1 MENIRAIII
10 EDEEPAR
17 MVLRE
22 YLKKFPQINIIAEII
37 DGFNAVKIIN
47 EQKPD
52 LLFLDI
58 QLPKL
63 TGFEVLE
70 LIEHTP
76 IIIFTTAYDQYA
88 IQAFEKNAVDYL
100 LKPFSEERFNTAIQK
115 AIEKLAVRQNDST
128 TVKKVVDYISSNT
141 PHLDRIVVKT
151 NSAIKVI
158 PLEQVIY
165 LEAQDDYVMIYT
177 TGGKHLKEKT
187 MKYFETHLPD
197 RQFVRIHRS
206 YIVNIDF
213 IAQIEHFSKE
223 TYLAILKNGTKLK
236 ISESGY
242 KLLRERLNF

>member
-1 MENIRAIII
+1 MENIRAIIV

-17 MVLRE
+17 VVLRE
-22 YLKKFPQINIIAEII
+22 YLKNFPRINPIAEII
-37 DGFNAVKIIN
+37 DGFNAVKAIN

-70 LIEHTP
+70 LIEHMP
-76 IIIFTTAYDQYA
+76 VIIFTTAFDQYA
-88 IQAFEKNAVDYL
+88 IQAFEKNAADYL
-100 LKPFSEERFNTAIQK
+100 LKPFSEERFAMAIQK
-115 AIEKLAVRQNDST
+115 AMDKLAIRQNDST
-128 TVKKVVDYISSNT
+128 TVKKMVDYLSSSPNL
-141 PHLDRIVVKT
+141 LDRIVVKT
-151 NSAIKVI
+151 NSSIKVI
-158 PLEQVIY
+158 PLDQIVY

-177 TGGKHLKEKT
+177 PTGKHLKEKT

-206 YIVNIDF
+206 YIVNIDY

>member
-1 MENIRAIII
+1 MENIRALIV

-17 MVLRE
+17 VVLRE
-22 YLKKFPQINIIAEII
+22 YLKNFPRISPIAEII
-37 DGFNAVKIIN
+37 DGFNAVKVIN

-70 LIEHTP
+70 LIEHMP
-76 IIIFTTAYDQYA
+76 VIIFTTAYDQYA
-88 IQAFEKNAVDYL
+88 IQAFEKNAADYL
-100 LKPFSEERFNTAIQK
+100 LKPFSEERFASAIQK
-115 AIEKLAVRQNDST
+115 AMDKLAVRQNDGA
-128 TVKKVVDYISSNT
+128 TVKKMVDYLSSGTNL
-141 PHLDRIVVKT
+141 LDRIVVKT

-158 PLEQVIY
+158 PLDQIVY

-177 TGGKHLKEKT
+177 PSSKHLKEKT

-206 YIVNIDF
+206 YIVNIDY

-236 ISESGY
+236 ISDSGY

>member
-1 MENIRAIII
+1 MENVKAIVI

-17 MVLRE
+17 VVLRE
-22 YLKKFPQINIIAEII
+22 YLKKFPQITLLAEII

-52 LLFLDI
+52 LIFLDI

-70 LIEHTP
+70 LIDHMP
-76 IIIFTTAYDQYA
+76 VIVFTTAYDQYA
-88 IQAFEKNAVDYL
+88 IQAFEKNAADYL
-100 LKPFSEERFNTAIQK
+100 LKPFSEERFTSAIQK
-115 AIEKLAVRQNDST
+115 AMDKLAIRQNDSA
-128 TVKKVVDYISSNT
+128 TVKKMVDYLSSEST
-141 PHLDRIVVKT
+141 LLDRIVVKT

-158 PLEQVIY
+158 PLDQVIY
-165 LEAQDDYVMIYT
+165 IEAQDDYVMIYT
-177 TGGKHLKEKT
+177 PSGKHLKEKT
-187 MKYFETHLPD
+187 MKFFETHLPD

-206 YIVNIDF
+206 YIVNIDY
-213 IAQIEHFSKE
+213 IVQIEHFSKD

-236 ISESGY
+236 ISDSGY

>member
-1 MENIRAIII
+1 MENVRAIVI

-17 MVLRE
+17 VVLRE
-22 YLKKFPQINIIAEII
+22 YLKKFPQITLLAEII

-52 LLFLDI
+52 LIFLDI

-70 LIEHTP
+70 LIDHMP
-76 IIIFTTAYDQYA
+76 VIVFTTAYDQYA
-88 IQAFEKNAVDYL
+88 IQAFEKNAADYL
-100 LKPFSEERFNTAIQK
+100 LKPFSEERFTSAIQK
-115 AIEKLAVRQNDST
+115 AMDKLAVRQNDSA
-128 TVKKVVDYISSNT
+128 TVKKMVDYLSSEST
-141 PHLDRIVVKT
+141 LLDRIVVKT

-158 PLEQVIY
+158 PLDQVIY
-165 LEAQDDYVMIYT
+165 IEAQDDYVMIYT
-177 TGGKHLKEKT
+177 PSGKHLKEKT
-187 MKYFETHLPD
+187 MKFFEMHLPD

-206 YIVNIDF
+206 YIVNIDY
-213 IAQIEHFSKE
+213 IVQIEHFSKD

-236 ISESGY
+236 ISDSGY

>member
-22 YLKKFPQINIIAEII
+22 YIKKFPHISIIAEII
-37 DGFNAVKIIN
+37 DGFNAVKTIN

-52 LLFLDI
+52 LIFLDI

-128 TVKKVVDYISSNT
+128 TVKKVVDYISSNP

-158 PLEQVIY
+158 P
-165 LEAQDDYVMIYT
+165 
-177 TGGKHLKEKT
+177 
-187 MKYFETHLPD
+187 
-197 RQFVRIHRS
+197 
-206 YIVNIDF
+206 
-213 IAQIEHFSKE
+213 
-223 TYLAILKNGTKLK
+223 
-236 ISESGY
+236 
-242 KLLRERLNF
+242 

>member
-1 MENIRAIII
+1 MENIRAIIV

-17 MVLRE
+17 VVLRE
-22 YLKKFPQINIIAEII
+22 YLKNFPRINPIAEII
-37 DGFNAVKIIN
+37 DGFNAVKAIN

-70 LIEHTP
+70 LIEHMP
-76 IIIFTTAYDQYA
+76 VIIFTTAFDQYA
-88 IQAFEKNAVDYL
+88 IQAFEKNAADYL
-100 LKPFSEERFNTAIQK
+100 LKPFSEERFAMAIQK
-115 AIEKLAVRQNDST
+115 AMDKLAIRQNDST
-128 TVKKVVDYISSNT
+128 TVKKMVDYLSSSPNL
-141 PHLDRIVVKT
+141 LDRIVVKT
-151 NSAIKVI
+151 NSSIKVI
-158 PLEQVIY
+158 PLDQIVY

-177 TGGKHLKEKT
+177 PTGKHLKEKT

-206 YIVNIDF
+206 YIVNIDY

-236 ISESGY
+236 ISDSGY
-242 KLLRERLNF
+242 KLLREQLNF

>member
-22 YLKKFPQINIIAEII
+22 YIKKFPHISIIAEII
-37 DGFNAVKIIN
+37 DGFNAVKTIN

-52 LLFLDI
+52 LIFLDI

-128 TVKKVVDYISSNT
+128 TVKKVVDYISSNP

>member
-22 YLKKFPQINIIAEII
+22 YIKKFPHISIIAEII
-37 DGFNAVKIIN
+37 DGFNAVKTIN

-52 LLFLDI
+52 LIFLDI